1 MQSSPPGSA
10 HADTRF
16 QRACQRTFA
25 ALAGAAVIALLAS
38 CGGGSDEPPE
48 ESATPGTAIPTA
60 TPFAVEPSPTIV
72 SASTPAAS
80 RDVTYIVEPGDV
92 LALVAERFEVTLE
105 AIMER
110 NGITNP
116 ELIFVGQEL
125 VIPGDASEPTPTPES
140 EPGATDTY
148 VVQPGDTALGIALTF
163 DTTLDELATANGLT
177 LDELTDLK
185 IGQELVLPRPR

>member
-1 MQSSPPGSA
+1 MRIRVS
-10 HADTRF
+10 H
-16 QRACQRTFA
+16 RACA
-25 ALAGAAVIALLAS
+25 ALAGAALIVLLAS
-38 CGGGSDEPPE
+38 CGGDSDEPPDE
-48 ESATPGTAIPTA
+48 TATASAVIPTA

-72 SASTPAAS
+72 SAATPAAS

-125 VIPGDASEPTPTPES
+125 VIPGEASDPTPTPES
-140 EPGATDTY
+140 ESGATETY
-148 VVQPGDTALGIALTF
+148 VVQPGDTALGVAIRF
-163 DTTLDELATANGLT
+163 DTTLDELAAANGLT
-177 LDELTDLK
+177 SDQLANLQ